1 MLRVLRP
8 AEAAVRRLIIVAARG
23 LVVPPPAPRPRRPKP
38 APTILRR
45 PGGTGV
51 WIRRGCRQP
60 SRLASLPPHPPVHTG
75 AEDGR
80 AASAAGR
87 DTTPGK
93 ACAACGAGLPRRPAF
108 RLLDPPRRLPR
119 PARPTQSLVPRIWV
133 PGAAAPFALAERR
146 PPSRHDPIDATRLR
160 LRLEALAAALDDIP
174 AQARRFARW
183 RATREAR
190 DARGDSAP
198 TAAPAACPPVFGQD
212 RRGPET
218 QPSPARRA
226 GDPQRAPRHRNRRVW
241 PLRTGRPPG
250 QSRAE
255 RRRPSHEI
263 QTILTDVHGLAFW
276 ALEAPDTS

>member
-1 MLRVLRP
+1 MDWQAAIDKHRDALRRVLAALVAMAGLGDGHPPLACRPSPPQGGSLAGITLPRHRHRAMLRVLRP

-51 WIRRGCRQP
+51 FLSVRRTAGDTAPRA
-60 SRLASLPPHPPVHTG
+60 LALP
-75 AEDGR
+75 
-80 AASAAGR
+80 
-87 DTTPGK
+87 
-93 ACAACGAGLPRRPAF
+93 
-108 RLLDPPRRLPR
+108 LLDPPRRLPR
-119 PARPTQSLVPRIWV
+119 PARPVQSVVPRISV
-133 PGAAAPFALAERR
+133 PGAATPFPVPERR
-146 PPSRHDPIDATRLR
+146 PPSRYDKIDATRLF
-160 LRLEALAAALDDIP
+160 LRLAALATALDDIP
-174 AQARRFARW
+174 GQARGFARW
-183 RATREAR
+183 PR
-190 DARGDSAP
+190 
-198 TAAPAACPPVFGQD
+198 
-212 RRGPET
+212 
-218 QPSPARRA
+218 PARRA

-241 PLRTGRPPG
+241 PLRSGLPPG